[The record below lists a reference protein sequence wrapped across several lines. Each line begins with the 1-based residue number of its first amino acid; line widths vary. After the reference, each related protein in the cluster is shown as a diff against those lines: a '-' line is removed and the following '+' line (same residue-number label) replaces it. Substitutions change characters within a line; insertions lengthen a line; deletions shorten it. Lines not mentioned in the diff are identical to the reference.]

1 MIDDDEVA
9 SPDWLERMLHAAET
23 SGADI
28 VGGPVWPNF
37 DDKQKGDLERHPAFA
52 PAYLASGPVPVIY
65 GCGNCLI
72 RRAVFERLW
81 LNHAGGMAYVMA
93 PRP

>member
-1 MIDDDEVA
+1 MNAAFETALGTFPNARNFLMIDDDEVA

-65 GCGNCLI
+65 GCGN
-72 RRAVFERLW
+72 
-81 LNHAGGMAYVMA
+81 
-93 PRP
+93 